1 MLHRLVF
8 SLANDYR
15 LNIDMHPLMFV
26 ILNTKVM
33 VSPTEYALFL
43 LLLFA
48 SKNETVRVKV

>member
-1 MLHRLVF
+1 
-8 SLANDYR
+8 
-15 LNIDMHPLMFV
+15 MHPLTFV

-48 SKNETVRVKV
+48 NKNETVRVKV